1 MDWSRSSIVV
11 PEEIQT
17 GEPSA
22 VAAKRD
28 IARDIVAKLRAAGM
42 PCELVTFDDEAE
54 DDLVRQ

>member
-17 GEPSA
+17 GEPST
-22 VAAKRD
+22 AAARRD

-42 PCELVTFDDEAE
+42 PCELVAFDDDAE
-54 DDLVRQ
+54 DDLIRQ